1 MTRLRPDDVCGLDFG
16 TSNSEVG
23 VVTNGRATLVDVER
37 GRKKIPSTIF
47 FDYDAQAD
55 YFGDD
60 AIERFLAGHNGRIM
74 WSIKSIL
81 GTSLMT
87 GDTMIRGRRVHFG
100 EIIAKILA
108 NLRRRA
114 QVVAGREL
122 TGVVLGRP
130 VRFSDTDPELDQ
142 TAEDIL
148 RRAAMTAGFRNVEM
162 ELEPV
167 AAGIEF
173 ETHVDHEMIGVVVDI
188 GGGTSDFSVI
198 RLTPAAQHRGIADRS
213 RVLSVGGVHIGGTD
227 FDRQLS
233 VSKLMPQLGHGTT
246 YRDHRGDLLPMPQ
259 WIFHD
264 LASWL
269 RINFIYDSR
278 MLNGVFEIID
288 RNKDENPKLR
298 RLERVLTNYLGHKL
312 ARLVEGAKIDLSEQ
326 ETVRLALG
334 LIQAGLDIPVTRAD
348 LSSAIDELLS
358 ETERVLLDVIGAA
371 GIPQREIAVVF
382 FTGGG
387 SLLPEIRHRVQ
398 RLLPDARPVETDQFG
413 GIALGLT
420 IQAARVFC
428 GREVTPI
435 ASSVR

>member
-1 MTRLRPDDVCGLDFG
+1 MALARTDEVCGLDFG

-23 VVTNGRATLVDVER
+23 IVQNGHASLVDVEK

-47 FDYDAQAD
+47 FDYDDKTD

-60 AIERFLAGHNGRIM
+60 AIERFLSGHHGRIM

-87 GDTMIRGRRVHFG
+87 GDTVIRGGRVHF
-100 EIIAKILA
+100 EEVIAKILG

-114 QVVAGREL
+114 QVAAGREL
-122 TGVVLGRP
+122 SSVVLGRP
-130 VRFSDTDPELDQ
+130 VHFSDTDPQLDR
-142 TAEDIL
+142 TAEEIL
-148 RRAAMTAGFRNVEM
+148 RRSAATAGFRHVAL

-173 ETHVDHEMIGVVVDI
+173 ETHVDREMIGVVVDI

-198 RLTPAAQHRGIADRS
+198 RLTPAAQHHDIADRS
-213 RVLSVGGVHIGGTD
+213 RILSVGGVHIGGTD

-233 VSKLMPQLGHGTT
+233 VSKLMPELGLGTT
-246 YRDHRGDLLPMPQ
+246 YRDHRGDLLPIPQ

-278 MLNGVFEIID
+278 MLDGVFTIID

-298 RLERVLTNYLGHKL
+298 RLERVLSSYLGHKL
-312 ARLVEGAKIDLSEQ
+312 ARLVEAAKIELSQQ

-334 LIQAGLDIPVTRAD
+334 LVQAGLDVPVSRAD
-348 LSSAIDELLS
+348 LSKAISSLLDD
-358 ETERVLLDVIGAA
+358 TERVLLEVIRRSGVSADA
-371 GIPQREIAVVF
+371 IAVVF

-387 SLLPEIRHRVQ
+387 SLLPEVRQRVR

-413 GIALGLT
+413 GIALGLS
-420 IQAARVFC
+420 IQAARMFC
-428 GREVTPI
+428 ETEV
-435 ASSVR
+435 ARA